1 MSTDTV
7 QALLLAAAQQSMSI
21 TIVGFNLFSVR
32 TYTLA
37 SATESGA
44 RYAWY
49 HVVS

>member
-7 QALLLAAAQQSMSI
+7 QALLLTAAKQSMS
-21 TIVGFNLFSVR
+21 TAIVGFHLFSVR

-37 SATESGA
+37 SATGSGA
-44 RYAWY
+44 LHAWY